1 MIQGAFVAILDKDDR
16 VLMLLRP
23 DWVPWAPGKWAYPGG
38 KLEDGETPRQAAIRE
53 TREETTLKVANI
65 KEVKLGVDIGA
76 APYYTR
82 DYRGTVQIDF
92 EHEDWRWM
100 TRDDMVKSSL
110 APHVLQIYDWILK
123 NE

>member
-1 MIQGAFVAILDKDDR
+1 MIHGALVAILDPDDR

-23 DWVPWAPGKWAYPGG
+23 EWVSWGSGKWAYPGG
-38 KLEDGETPRQAAIRE
+38 KLEEGETPRQAAIRE

-65 KEVKLGVDIGA
+65 KEVNLGVDIGA
-76 APYYTR
+76 VPYYTR

-100 TRDDMVKSSL
+100 TREEMVKSSL